1 MKTALQT
8 LALIAALGMTT
19 LAAWS
24 QQTPS
29 VTQTSTG
36 PNSPNI
42 AGVTGS
48 VTIPPTVKQLSPEAR
63 ELAITKVK
71 LAIATAQLAGNNAQ
85 AAQSAS
91 QQAVVQAQQLIEQ
104 TRIELGLDDTWAWD
118 FQRQDFVK
126 KPAPAATP
134 PPAAPAPPKK

>member
-8 LALIAALGMTT
+8 LAIIAALGMTT

-24 QQTPS
+24 QQTPP
-29 VTQTSTG
+29 TT
-36 PNSPNI
+36 
-42 AGVTGS
+42 
-48 VTIPPTVKQLSPEAR
+48 PPAVKQLSSEAR
-63 ELAITKVK
+63 ELAIARVK
-71 LAIATAQLAGNNAQ
+71 IAVKDAQLAGNNAQ

-126 KPAPAATP
+126 KPAPPATP
-134 PPAAPAPPKK
+134 PSAAPAPPKK